1 MKNKGQYVEGLVSV
15 IIPTYGRSDTLERA
29 INSVRRQTYGNI
41 EILVVDD
48 NEPGSEY
55 AQKVAEIVFQ
65 LGYDNLRFVTQ
76 PRHINGAA
84 ARNAG
89 IRVAKGEY
97 IAFLDDDDFFMPDKI
112 AQQVAVLEKL
122 DASYGGVSS
131 RRIYIRNNKIDS
143 ISDVWRDDKNQNF
156 DIITRKI
163 NVSTCTLLMR
173 RACLDETG
181 YFDEA
186 LRRNQEIQ
194 LLAFF
199 TAKYRIKFIDKLLTV
214 IDCTDVSNRP
224 NAESVLAIKQAFFEA
239 IKPITEQYSKHKQ
252 RLIIWHNMTD
262 VFRVYLRE
270 KKFLKALMLASKM
283 FIYPSVLISFCKF
296 VLLRIVGRKTEKQL
310 APEVVE
316 TVCEI
321 MGGF

>member
-1 MKNKGQYVEGLVSV
+1 MEYIKGLVSV
-15 IIPTYGRSDTLERA
+15 VMPTYGRSDTLERA
-29 INSVRRQTYGNI
+29 INSIKRQTYTDI

-55 AQKVAEIVFQ
+55 AKTVAAMIER
-65 LGYDNLRFVTQ
+65 LGYDNLHLITQ

-112 AQQVAVLEKL
+112 AEQVAVLENL
-122 DASYGGVSS
+122 DPSYGAVSS
-131 RRIYIRNNKIDS
+131 RKIYIKNNKVDG
-143 ISDVWRDDKNQNF
+143 ISNLWTDTDRQNF
-156 DIITRKI
+156 EVITRKL

-186 LRRNQEIQ
+186 LRRNQEVQ

-199 TAKYRIKFIDKLLTV
+199 TAKYKIKFIEKLLTV
-214 IDCTDVSNRP
+214 IDCTDTANRP
-224 NAESVLAIKQAFFEA
+224 NSQQVLATKGMFLESVRPVI
-239 IKPITEQYSKHKQ
+239 EQYSKHKQ
-252 RLIIWHNMTD
+252 KLIRAHNMID
-262 VFRVYLRE
+262 VLRVYIRE
-270 KKFLKALMLASKM
+270 RKWKEVLSLAGKTLV
-283 FIYPSVLISFCKF
+283 YPSVFCAF
-296 VLLRIVGRKTEKQL
+296 CQFLWLRVVYRNTKEQL
-310 APEVVE
+310 APEMAK
-316 TVCEI
+316 TVYDLI
-321 MGGF
+321 GGIPE